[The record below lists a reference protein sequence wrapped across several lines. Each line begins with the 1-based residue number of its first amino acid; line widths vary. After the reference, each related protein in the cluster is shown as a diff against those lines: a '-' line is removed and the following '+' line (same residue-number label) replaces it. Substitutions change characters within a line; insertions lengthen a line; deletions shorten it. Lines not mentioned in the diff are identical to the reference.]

1 MMMMMMMMR
10 PLGRNRIPSPAFR
23 KHEEKTAARKTG
35 GKQDRPPVCAR
46 GETFGVA
53 LIEPDAFSRR
63 AGEIIAKA
71 VAPSDE

>member
-1 MMMMMMMMR
+1 MKKKPQPEKR
-10 PLGRNRIPSPAFR
+10 EGSRIVHQSSP
-23 KHEEKTAARKTG
+23 
-35 GKQDRPPVCAR
+35 R

-53 LIEPDAFSRR
+53 PIEPDAFSRR

>member
-1 MMMMMMMMR
+1 MKKKPPPEKR
-10 PLGRNRIPSPAFR
+10 EGSRIAPQSAP
-23 KHEEKTAARKTG
+23 
-35 GKQDRPPVCAR
+35 R